1 MSALPRLLR
10 AWHCAD
16 RCLVLCSLVPKKKW
30 GSDDNAYRLYPE
42 MHRLVPRAYSILV
55 VKGPSREVECP
66 MPRAPRDVCAL
77 VLMRVPPPQLVGRTV
92 VQGFYK
98 FSSRSS
104 VDEDSSVAVT
114 HLLAPEK
121 LDGADRCVVTEKA
134 NGKAAVVTMVTVNG
148 QVCLVGGSKVRS
160 APAASTVCMCVTR
173 SSLCFVVCA
182 AGSPSDRASE
192 RDRPRVHCLR

>member
-1 MSALPRLLR
+1 
-10 AWHCAD
+10 
-16 RCLVLCSLVPKKKW
+16 
-30 GSDDNAYRLYPE
+30 
-42 MHRLVPRAYSILV
+42 
-55 VKGPSREVECP
+55 
-66 MPRAPRDVCAL
+66 MPHAACNTGCGCAL
-77 VLMRVPPPQLVGRTV
+77 VLMRVPPQLVGRTV